1 MLSYSLLLQL
11 VRAMSKKNPN
21 LLLEHMPVL
30 HKNNLGDSYIVGIA
44 VKHHGF
50 AILPDG
56 LLIPHQYHNPLML
69 LVTNNAD
76 SLARIYSFK
85 SKQAQ

>member
-44 VKHHGF
+44 VGF
-50 AILPDG
+50 AILLDG
-56 LLIPHQYHNPLML
+56 LLNPPS
-69 LVTNNAD
+69 VSQSAYATC
-76 SLARIYSFK
+76 Y
-85 SKQAQ
+85 